1 LLADVVELRRTEYD
15 LDEAA
20 ELISAT
26 GYPGAVDLL
35 EMLRQPPS
43 VEEASSHFEQ
53 IALELDDKS

>member
-35 EMLRQPPS
+35 ENAATTTIRRRGLVALRTNR
-43 VEEASSHFEQ
+43 VGVG
-53 IALELDDKS
+53 